1 MDKENYISLL
11 TICTY
16 YKVEMDFIQELNE
29 NDLLEIAYQEKKPY
43 IDSSVLVRLEKIL
56 RLHQDLQINLP
67 GIGAIFNLLDQVDDL
82 QSENQALKNRLK
94 VYED

>member
-1 MDKENYISLL
+1 MAKENYISLL

-16 YKVEMDFIQELNE
+16 YKVEMDFIRELNE

-43 IDSSVLVRLEKIL
+43 IASSVLVRLEKIL

-82 QSENQALKNRLK
+82 QAENQALKNRLK